1 MKPAR
6 VSIIKNNINVGDK
19 VPMSDND
26 CDVGMWIDQTLLD
39 KGHKID
45 RNGIVDLPEYQID
58 NKCREQ
64 YSKAHYTQ
72 GSMTM
77 SAIKNT
83 PNWYD
88 TSFHKK
94 TLNQNQITWNS
105 DFQEV
110 VDVRILDMNLPEIQE
125 PLRIAYE
132 NLREKMLGNDVRIK
146 NITSDC
152 GWAVFDGYNHE
163 GSYRFRIT
171 NTAMKKIKNL
181 SKSRDT
187 RQKLFEEV

>member
-6 VSIIKNNINVGDK
+6 VNTIKNNINVGDR
-19 VPMSDND
+19 VPRSQKD
-26 CDVGMWIDQTLLD
+26 CDVGMWVDQTLQD

-64 YSKAHYTQ
+64 HSKAHHTQ

-77 SAIKNT
+77 NAIKNT

-94 TLNQNQITWNS
+94 TINQNQITWNS

-110 VDVRILDMNLPEIQE
+110 VEVRVLDMNLPEIQE

-132 NLREKMLGNDVRIK
+132 NLRDKMLENTTRIK

-171 NTAMKKIKNL
+171 DKAMKKIKNL